1 MPVNSAVAS
10 YVQGVAADLR
20 AAGVRVEVASGAG
33 RRGGAAAGVLQRGL
47 CMGAARA
54 VRPPA
59 LLPARLCCAGL
70 SVGKAIRASE
80 KDKIPVMCVIGQREA
95 DEGTVAVR
103 TYAVGDQGSMPV
115 GDLVARLSAASSSRS
130 AF

>member
-1 MPVNSAVAS
+1 MRVAV
-10 YVQGVAADLR
+10 VGRLR
-20 AAGVRVEVASGAG
+20 ACCSGAY
-33 RRGGAAAGVLQRGL
+33 AWGL
-47 CMGAARA
+47 PAPSAH
-54 VRPPA
+54 PPSCPLA
-59 LLPARLCCAGL
+59 CARLCCAGL